1 MFSACLAAPSSRTSA
16 ASSGAQPAERAQ
28 RIVASLSLS
37 TLGVLELGRALELT
51 PGRASTFMGPG
62 SRMGPQLVE
71 SRPAEA
77 DPPCSTPEEAF
88 EQHFS
93 MVWRSLK
100 RLGVHPAALDDA
112 VQDVFLVL
120 HRRWADFAHQSS
132 LRTWI
137 YGIALRVASDH
148 TRRAR
153 RERARW
159 SPEIPEL
166 ESPSEAPD
174 RIYQQREAARLLQVA
189 LAQLDEKER
198 QILVLIDLEERSVV
212 EAAESLG
219 INLNTAYS
227 RLRRGR
233 QSFEKALRFAQS
245 RPDVRSPVE
254 DTPPLSESNRE

>member
-1 MFSACLAAPSSRTSA
+1 
-16 ASSGAQPAERAQ
+16 
-28 RIVASLSLS
+28 
-37 TLGVLELGRALELT
+37 
-51 PGRASTFMGPG
+51 MGPHAV
-62 SRMGPQLVE
+62 MGPKLVD

-77 DPPCSTPEEAF
+77 EPPCSTPEEAF

-100 RLGVHPAALDDA
+100 RLGVSPAALDDA

-120 HRRWADFAHQSS
+120 HRRWGDFEHQSS

-159 SPEIPEL
+159 SPEVPEL
-166 ESPSEAPD
+166 ESPSETPD

-233 QSFEKALRFAQS
+233 QSFEKAVRAAQS
-245 RPDVRSPVE
+245 RPDLQSPVE
-254 DTPPLSESNRE
+254 DIPPLSESNGE